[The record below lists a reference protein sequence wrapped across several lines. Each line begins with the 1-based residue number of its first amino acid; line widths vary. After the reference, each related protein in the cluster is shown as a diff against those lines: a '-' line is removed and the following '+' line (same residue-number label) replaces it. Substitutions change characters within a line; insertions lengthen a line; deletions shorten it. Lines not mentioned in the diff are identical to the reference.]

1 MKASHLSLFLAIVG
15 VVLPLMASCEKM
27 SFGDEVSGGEGEQ
40 SNVSLHVGSI
50 GMVPFAARTR
60 AEVGSVSSRL
70 NFALYDGE
78 GKRVKQINQKEG
90 DADYGNPSF
99 FMPEGKYLLV
109 VVAHNSNG
117 NPTMTNPQ
125 KINFSNTQ
133 GYTDT
138 FLYADSLQVD
148 ETGVRKD
155 LSLKRIVAKVRF
167 MVDNPIPA
175 GTKQIQ
181 FYYTGGAGTFSALTG
196 YGSVKSK
203 QAVIFD
209 VEGSERQFEI
219 FTIPH
224 AELDTLEVQV
234 STYDANTT
242 PITQKTISKVP
253 VQRNRITICRGNL
266 FDEQA
271 EGTRAVTFTL
281 AVDDAWGDNLQMDY

>member
-1 MKASHLSLFLAIVG
+1 MNTSQFVHSFVKVCG
-15 VVLPLMASCEKM
+15 VMLLVASCEKM
-27 SFGDEVSGGEGEQ
+27 SIDDSASGDGVES
-40 SNVSLHVGSI
+40 SNVSLHVGSV
-50 GMVPFAARTR
+50 GMVPFASGTR
-60 AEVGSVSSRL
+60 SEAGSVSSRL
-70 NFALYDGE
+70 NFALYNGE
-78 GKRVKQINQKEG
+78 GQRVKQINQKEG
-90 DADYGNPSF
+90 DSDYGNPSF

-109 VVAHNSNG
+109 AVAHNSNG

-125 KINFSNTQ
+125 KINFSNAQ

-138 FLYADSLQVD
+138 FLYADSLLVS
-148 ETGVRKD
+148 ESGVQKN

-167 MVDNPIPA
+167 MVDTPIPP
-175 GTKQIQ
+175 GTKQMQ

-203 QAVIFD
+203 QAVMFD

-219 FTIPH
+219 YTIPH

-234 STYDANTT
+234 STFDANAT

-271 EGTRAVTFTL
+271 ESTRTVTFTL
-281 AVDDAWGDNLQMDY
+281 AVDDAWGEDLLMNY